1 MTTAR
6 SDLRA
11 RDVDRAVTAA
21 ALDRAYA
28 DGQLTFDEHR
38 ARSASAR
45 SARTVGDLHALVS
58 DLQSDVPL
66 PEPETPRRARRPRRR
81 WPLIAAVVAVVALGS
96 WLLLGRDE
104 DPAPSSALVAAA
116 PAPDLPPDVAPIVAR
131 PFVFDTAAGLAEF
144 RDRWIERFGSPGIYS
159 MYIDLGDGRAS
170 VTRPVEAGR
179 QQQVNVMGGF
189 DPSSSTSEPS
199 DSERTLDWTT
209 LNVDALA
216 GHLAGAPTS
225 LGRPDG
231 VVDTVNLRN
240 FGTPEIRL
248 DVVDARGEGVG
259 TVVVDPA
266 GAVVAVLPD

>member
-1 MTTAR
+1 MTTPR

-11 RDVDRAVTAA
+11 RDVDRAVTAT

-66 PEPETPRRARRPRRR
+66 PEPETPRRTRGPRRR
-81 WPLIAAVVAVVALGS
+81 WPLVVAAVAAVAVGG
-96 WLLLGRDE
+96 WLLGRDE
-104 DPAPSSALVAAA
+104 DPAPIGAPVAVA
-116 PAPDLPPDVAPIVAR
+116 PAPDLPPDVAPIVAQ
-131 PFVFDTAAGLAEF
+131 PFVFDTAAGLADF
-144 RDRWIERFGSPGIYS
+144 RERWIQRFGSPEIYS
-159 MYIDLGDGRAS
+159 MYVDLGDGRAS
-170 VTRPVEAGR
+170 VTRPVENGR

-189 DPSSSTSEPS
+189 DPSDSTSEPS

-225 LGRPDG
+225 LGQPDG

-248 DVVDARGEGVG
+248 DVVDARGDGVG

>member
-1 MTTAR
+1 MTQPR
-6 SDLRA
+6 SSLRA
-11 RDVDRAVTAA
+11 RDVDRAVTAT

-38 ARSASAR
+38 TRSASAR

-66 PEPETPRRARRPRRR
+66 PEPEVPRRARRPWRR
-81 WPLIAAVVAVVALGS
+81 WPLVAAVAVVVAAGGWALA
-96 WLLLGRDE
+96 RDP
-104 DPAPSSALVAAA
+104 DPAPAVPTADAPA
-116 PAPDLPPDVAPIVAR
+116 PAPDLPPDVSPIVAQ
-131 PFVFDTAAGLAEF
+131 PFAFDTAAGLADF
-144 RDRWIERFGSPGIYS
+144 RARWIERFGSAEIYS
-159 MYIDLGDGRAS
+159 MYLDLGDRRAS
-170 VTRPVEAGR
+170 VTRPVADGR

-189 DPSSSTSEPS
+189 DPSDSTSEPS

-216 GHLAGAPTS
+216 GHLAGAPLS
-225 LGRPDG
+225 LGRPNG

-248 DVVDARGEGVG
+248 DVVDPRGEGVG

-266 GAVVAVLPD
+266 GAVLSVEPD